1 MTIKYSHFQC
11 RSFGQRIRF
20 RFLQLKAKLV
30 QMINIQSV
38 LYPTEGM
45 RAVKQVE
52 TTGTS
57 IKGCMN
63 RDKLKKDNHFA
74 LDNIA

>member
-1 MTIKYSHFQC
+1 
-11 RSFGQRIRF
+11 
-20 RFLQLKAKLV
+20 
-30 QMINIQSV
+30 MINIQSV